1 MSRWPRPHLAAA
13 LLGAVLL
20 LAVAQGTTAAAGP
33 VQVTVRLEPA
43 ILTVGDRARLEIV
56 IEAPAAV
63 DVSRPEIGSTL
74 GIFELLETFPPQV
87 RETGSGL
94 RQTVWRFTVAAFD
107 SGPTLVPA
115 IEVPYT
121 ELGNEPRSTWS
132 DPTPV
137 SVESVL
143 PQQGPLPDLRPLK
156 PQMTLPG
163 APANPYVPAGVGLAA
178 ALALGSFV
186 LLSRRRPA
194 VRTEAPMD
202 AAALD
207 PEMAALAEL
216 DRIESLALPKTGDLA
231 THYAL
236 MASCLRSYVRSRY
249 GLPAEARTS
258 RELAF
263 ELERAG
269 VDGRQALM
277 ILEVLREG
285 DAVRYGRMA
294 PNHRRAD
301 RALHIARET
310 FLLPLEPR
318 P

>member
-1 MSRWPRPHLAAA
+1 MNCWPRLHLAAG
-13 LLGAVLL
+13 LFSVVLL
-20 LAVAQGTTAAAGP
+20 LAIVRGAAAAGP
-33 VQVTVRLEPA
+33 VQVSVRLDPA
-43 ILTVGDRARLEIV
+43 LLTVGDRARLEIA

-63 DVSRPEIGSTL
+63 DVRRPEIGSTL
-74 GIFELLETFPPQV
+74 GVFELLETFPPQV

-107 SGPTLVPA
+107 SGPTFVPP
-115 IEVPYT
+115 IEVTYT
-121 ELGNEPRSTWS
+121 EPGHEPRSTWS

-143 PQQGPLPDLRPLK
+143 PRQAPLPDLRPLK

-178 ALALGSFV
+178 ALALASFF
-186 LLSRRRPA
+186 LLSRRSA
-194 VRTEAPMD
+194 VENEAP
-202 AAALD
+202 LD
-207 PEMAALAEL
+207 PAGLEPEMAALAEL
-216 DRIESLALPKTGDLA
+216 DRIESLALPKMGDLA

-236 MASCLRSYVRSRY
+236 MGSCLRSYVRSRY

-258 RELAF
+258 REMARD
-263 ELERAG
+263 LEQAG

-301 RALHIARET
+301 RALQIARET
-310 FLLPLEPR
+310 LLLPLERR